1 VMKVLLGLLLVCLL
15 ATSAVAQSA
24 TVNWTTTYQT
34 MDGWGAS
41 TGYFAINVNLNSSQ
55 ADMFFSPTAGIGL
68 EYIRTSNTPD
78 GSMPDLPTL
87 KLATTRGAK
96 VILSMYGPPASMMS
110 NGTFASQG
118 GYLLP
123 ADYEAFAT
131 YIVNWIQT
139 LESNGIH
146 VDVFSPANE
155 PNTQAKWTA
164 ETLDTFISQYLG
176 PAFASAGLTT
186 AITIA
191 ESDDWFKTNFV
202 STCFN
207 DPNCGQ
213 YVTIASGHG
222 YGNGKLDGTGVSY
235 CCATAAAPPS
245 SVGSRRIWM
254 TEVNGGFTKETSN
267 DTNMWVYD
275 PSITDAM
282 VWAKNIHDF
291 LTVANA
297 SAWMY
302 WNLASYS
309 PIEYNDGLTD
319 YNFNP
324 AKRFFV
330 VGNWSKYVRSGWIRI
345 GATSNPASRI
355 YVTAFKDPSS
365 GNFAIVAVNENSSS
379 TTLTFSLG
387 GFPTVAS
394 VTPTLT
400 SGSADL
406 VDQAPVN
413 ISDASF
419 SYSLPGTSVVTFH
432 STSSSVSTTK
442 PPAPTS
448 LTATVQ

>member
-1 VMKVLLGLLLVCLL
+1 M
-15 ATSAVAQSA
+15 
-24 TVNWTTTYQT
+24 
-34 MDGWGAS
+34 
-41 TGYFAINVNLNSSQ
+41 
-55 ADMFFSPTAGIGL
+55 
-68 EYIRTSNTPD
+68 
-78 GSMPDLPTL
+78 
-87 KLATTRGAK
+87 
-96 VILSMYGPPASMMS
+96 
-110 NGTFASQG
+110 
-118 GYLLP
+118 
-123 ADYEAFAT
+123 
-131 YIVNWIQT
+131 
-139 LESNGIH
+139 
-146 VDVFSPANE
+146 
-155 PNTQAKWTA
+155 
-164 ETLDTFISQYLG
+164 
-176 PAFASAGLTT
+176 
-186 AITIA
+186 
-191 ESDDWFKTNFV
+191 

-222 YGNGKLDGTGVSY
+222 YGNGKLDGTGVGY
-235 CCATAAAPPS
+235 CSAYAASPPS
-245 SVGSRRIWM
+245 SVGSRRISI
-254 TEVNGGFTKETSN
+254 TKVNGGFTKETSN
-267 DTNMWVYD
+267 DPILVYD

-330 VGNWSKYVRSGWIRI
+330 VGNWSKYVRSGRIRI

-365 GNFAIVAVNENSSS
+365 GNIAIVAVNENSSS